1 MPLAPLILLLSSL
14 LLTGATADEAVA
26 MTLGEAVTRALHL
39 AEQAPR
45 VAAVRREAA
54 ATRTQATSLVAEDVA
69 LRLKSISDRLTE
81 DQGANEWEAMVDLPL
96 WLPGQRDA
104 RQAIAGALDTQSV
117 ALERLLRWEMA
128 GLVRETSWETALAGG
143 RLRQAELALEAAR
156 ALETTVDKRTRG
168 GELARVELLQARQ
181 ETLVREVEVQAARL
195 AASRAREAWQHLTGQ
210 TSLPDPLSELA
221 PPPTETPRALPAD
234 HPLLTDGEGAL
245 MLARAERERAIQ
257 ERRGHPLLSLGGK
270 RVEAGRGTDALD
282 ALQIEMSIPL
292 GLGSQSAPALAAAER
307 TYTERLT
314 DLHRIKREAELEL
327 VSADLERR
335 GATEALA
342 VAERRAGLAAEAL
355 RLMRRAFELGERD
368 LAELLRSQERAREAS
383 LDLELRRLEQ
393 GRALA
398 RLNQA
403 LGVIPE

>member
-168 GELARVELLQARQ
+168 GELARVELLQA
-181 ETLVREVEVQAARL
+181 
-195 AASRAREAWQHLTGQ
+195 
-210 TSLPDPLSELA
+210 
-221 PPPTETPRALPAD
+221 
-234 HPLLTDGEGAL
+234 
-245 MLARAERERAIQ
+245 
-257 ERRGHPLLSLGGK
+257 
-270 RVEAGRGTDALD
+270 
-282 ALQIEMSIPL
+282 
-292 GLGSQSAPALAAAER
+292 
-307 TYTERLT
+307 
-314 DLHRIKREAELEL
+314 
-327 VSADLERR
+327 
-335 GATEALA
+335 
-342 VAERRAGLAAEAL
+342 
-355 RLMRRAFELGERD
+355 
-368 LAELLRSQERAREAS
+368 
-383 LDLELRRLEQ
+383 
-393 GRALA
+393 
-398 RLNQA
+398 
-403 LGVIPE
+403 